1 MQIHEDP
8 DPSIHRL
15 DDAGCVQ
22 IPHLL
27 HAGRRV
33 LGALRNLYVD
43 ELLGRVQLEPVQSH
57 TVLLDPRR
65 QHAHYQYT
73 KR

>member
-1 MQIHEDP
+1 MRIRIP
-8 DPSIHRL
+8 KYTVFIGL
-15 DDAGCVQ
+15 MYAGCVQ

-65 QHAHYQYT
+65 QHAHYQYN
-73 KR
+73 RR